1 MTGKPMSWTLE
12 DLERELDRWEREM
25 RAVTTVDGQHYPPHT
40 IGTHIGQAVHPLA
53 GEWQPTGPRGEVT
66 QTR

>member
-25 RAVTTVDGQHYPPHT
+25 RAVTTVDGQHYSPHT
-40 IGTHIGQAVHPLA
+40 NRHSHRPGRSSAGWLA
-53 GEWQPTGPRGEVT
+53 SGSRPAREGR
-66 QTR
+66 

>member
-25 RAVTTVDGQHYPPHT
+25 RGHH
-40 IGTHIGQAVHPLA
+40 
-53 GEWQPTGPRGEVT
+53 R
-66 QTR
+66 